1 MTAASSSLTKF
12 SVKPHPDSAALAR
25 STAAVAPI
33 TRGKNKRVGVA
44 VRLNH
49 EDWYRA
55 TELAL
60 REHTSLQQL
69 LVAGLSELM
78 KQRGLP
84 PLSGS

>member
-1 MTAASSSLTKF
+1 MAAASSSLTKF
-12 SVKPHPDSAALAR
+12 SVKPKPD
-25 STAAVAPI
+25 TAPRNTDAVEPI
-33 TRGKNKRVGVA
+33 TRGKNKRVVVA

-69 LVAGLSELM
+69 LVAGLSELLR
-78 KQRGLP
+78 QRGLP
-84 PLSGS
+84 PLSGG

>member
-1 MTAASSSLTKF
+1 MAAASSSLTKF
-12 SVKPHPDSAALAR
+12 SVKPHPDSAPCSSVAI
-25 STAAVAPI
+25 API

-84 PLSGS
+84 PLNGG

>member
-1 MTAASSSLTKF
+1 MAAASSSLTKF
-12 SVKPHPDSAALAR
+12 SVKPHSDSAPPG
-25 STAAVAPI
+25 TAAVAPI

-84 PLSGS
+84 PLSGG

>member
-1 MTAASSSLTKF
+1 MAAASSSLTKF
-12 SVKPHPDSAALAR
+12 SVKPHQDSAPR
-25 STAAVAPI
+25 SAAAVAPI

-84 PLSGS
+84 PLNGG

>member
-1 MTAASSSLTKF
+1 MAASSSSLTKF
-12 SVKPHPDSAALAR
+12 SVKPHPDSAAR

-69 LVAGLSELM
+69 LVAGLSELLR
-78 KQRGLP
+78 QRGLP
-84 PLSGS
+84 PLSGG